1 MGGLR
6 LTNLAFIIM
15 CYMVIHMLWS
25 YTYMVGIR
33 GPYASERRIPKKNR
47 RMGRN
52 AIGPIEYAR
61 HKNSIII
68 LFSLCDEE

>member
-1 MGGLR
+1 M
-6 LTNLAFIIM
+6 I
-15 CYMVIHMLWS
+15 WS

-33 GPYASERRIPKKNR
+33 GSYTTERRILKKKR
-47 RMGRN
+47 RMERN
-52 AIGPIEYAR
+52 ATGPIEYAR